1 VRRVA
6 ALRDT
11 PLWWLKALVAASVV
25 SFVVIWL
32 ARPYV
37 GGDTPFVLDGTN
49 AFLGCLSAHDFV
61 ACRHSDHLDYWGL
74 TSPIGDWP
82 LLQHIPD
89 IVVVEVGANGHHTRE
104 IVLVVLGVAA
114 IVGALVLTRVVLRRF
129 EQTAWFWGFVAV
141 FLTSP
146 LIAYVGS
153 TAGEALSAGLLVC
166 LVGAALLPAPPVLLA
181 LAALAACV
189 TKETSYPFVI
199 ALVLLGLLL
208 MKRRTGRGIGRHA
221 AWAAAGV
228 GGAIVLAS
236 LFNVVR
242 FGSVLNTNYL
252 EPDLHTPSIAR
263 VLDYVAALFASP
275 SGGMLVFWPSA
286 SVLLA
291 AACLLPLVRSDL
303 ELLPALVMIGTIVGL
318 TLGFAAWWTP
328 FGWAGY
334 GPRFTLP
341 WVLPLVLLALAAY
354 GDALAAAARRA
365 LAPTWGL
372 LAVFAFLF
380 AFSIPHVGQTWDQQA
395 KAKFFADLRP
405 QCDAPWRIGVGRFHA
420 CQHHA
425 MWLSRP
431 MPLYTATPTAS
442 AGGAA
447 LSIALGV
454 GLLGSLVLL
463 RNDLG
468 AGRRR
473 SSDPA
478 VAAWSPA
485 RASAR

>member
-1 VRRVA
+1 M
-6 ALRDT
+6 
-11 PLWWLKALVAASVV
+11 AASLLT
-25 SFVVIWL
+25 FVVTWL

-37 GGDTPFVLDGTN
+37 WGDTPFVLDGTN

-61 ACRHSDHLDYWGL
+61 ACRHSERLDFWGL

-82 LLQHIPD
+82 LLQYIPD
-89 IVVVEVGANGHHTRE
+89 VAAVELGANAHHTRE
-104 IVLVVLGVAA
+104 VVLVVLGVAA
-114 IVGALVLTRVVLRRF
+114 IAGALLLARTVLRRF
-129 EQTAWFWGFVAV
+129 DQGPWFWGFVAV

-146 LIAYVGS
+146 LLAYVGS

-166 LVGAALLPAPPVLLA
+166 AVAAALLPAPPVLLA
-181 LAALAACV
+181 LAALAACL
-189 TKETSYPFVI
+189 TKETSYPFVA
-199 ALVLLGLLL
+199 ALVLLGLVL
-208 MKRRTGRGIGRHA
+208 MRRRTGRGIARHA
-221 AWAAAGV
+221 AWAASGV
-228 GGAIVLAS
+228 AVAIALAS

-252 EPDLHTPSIAR
+252 EPDLHTPDVLR

-303 ELLPALVMIGTIVGL
+303 ELLPALAIAGITIGLIVAL
-318 TLGFAAWWTP
+318 AVWWTP
-328 FGWAGY
+328 FGWASY
-334 GPRFTLP
+334 GPRLTLP

-354 GDALAAAARRA
+354 GDPLAALARRV
-365 LAPTWGL
+365 LAPAWGL

-380 AFSIPHVGQTWDQQA
+380 LVSLPHVGQTWDQQA
-395 KAKFFADLRP
+395 KARFFADIQP
-405 QCDAPWRIGVGRFHA
+405 PCDAPWRAGVERFHA

-431 MPLYTATPTAS
+431 LPLYTVGPTAS
-442 AGGAA
+442 AGGAV

-463 RNDLG
+463 RRGLL
-468 AGRRR
+468 AESR
-473 SSDPA
+473 SSTRP
-478 VAAWSPA
+478 VATWWAL
-485 RASAR
+485 RATR